1 MLRAISVDADRE
13 YRDMIAR
20 AALDSNIEM
29 RVFRDSIEAIRYIE
43 KNDFDL
49 AFVNFI
55 MPVLNGIV
63 TKICA

>member
-20 AALDSNIEM
+20 AALGSNIEM